1 MTVGCASTAASPSP
15 ALVITATDS
24 AITRMLFL
32 LTLLFFIIR
41 SWLMSGTPESD
52 WLSPN
57 HVLLSLLQGR
67 LEKHKSSLLGSTVR
81 RALLP
86 IVTHKVVN
94 SQAWGKCSRCQA
106 VKTTAITRQM
116 SSTVSSCLENDGLKE
131 KYLESMW
138 KFDLG
143 WLICREIKG
152 MSTKNVEWK
161 ITSKQEE
168 IQLKNKKTIQSKSRQ
183 RT

>member
-1 MTVGCASTAASPSP
+1 
-15 ALVITATDS
+15 
-24 AITRMLFL
+24 MLFCWPYC
-32 LTLLFFIIR
+32 F
-41 SWLMSGTPESD
+41 SSSD
-52 WLSPN
+52 PGSC
-57 HVLLSLLQGR
+57 
-67 LEKHKSSLLGSTVR
+67 LGHLNLIGWVQIMYSCPCYKGGWKNTNLAFLAPQWR

-106 VKTTAITRQM
+106 VKTTAITGQM
-116 SSTVSSCLENDGLKE
+116 SSTVSSCLENEVLKE

-143 WLICREIKG
+143 WLICWEIKG

-161 ITSKQEE
+161 ITSKQGEM
-168 IQLKNKKTIQSKSRQ
+168 QLKNKKTIQSKSRQ